1 MPLRHDFH
9 DPISKQRQRQLAALE
24 ALFAPRAPAA
34 PAAPPPPAPSTRA
47 LAKIVAHRAAD
58 PARERLV
65 AGLLAADGAEAV
77 RRAVLAL
84 EGAGHAVPREQDALL
99 RLLQHPDERRV
110 RAAIDDLAALFV
122 NGVPRRR
129 TVLEARLRRLEDL
142 ADDPETREAA
152 TALRRRVH
160 RAEA

>member
-34 PAAPPPPAPSTRA
+34 LPPPAPSTRA

-58 PARERLV
+58 PARDRLV

-99 RLLQHPDERRV
+99 RVLQHPDERRV